1 MTKKRCIKLMMS
13 YLCSSKGDA
22 ERWYRW
28 ISATLEPPARHV
40 DVLLAFHGAACGI
53 YEEEGDREM
62 AMYAA
67 KEMVRL
73 RRKYGARLKMKETRR
88 ETET

>member
-1 MTKKRCIKLMMS
+1 MTKKRCLKLVMS
-13 YLCSSKGDA
+13 YLCSSKEDA

-28 ISATLEPPARHV
+28 ISTMLEPPVRHV
-40 DVLLAFHGAACGI
+40 DVLLAFHG
-53 YEEEGDREM
+53 M
-62 AMYAA
+62 ALYAA

-73 RRKYGARLKMKETRR
+73 RRKYGARLKMKETRH

>member
-1 MTKKRCIKLMMS
+1 MTKKRCLKLMMS
-13 YLCSSKGDA
+13 YPCSRKMDA

-28 ISATLEPPARHV
+28 ISTMLEPPVWHV
-40 DVLLAFHGAACGI
+40 DVLLIFHGVACGI
-53 YEEEGDREM
+53 YQEEGDREM

-67 KEMVRL
+67 KEMVHL
-73 RRKYGARLKMKETRR
+73 RRKYGARLKMKEARH